1 MKRGFLNGS
10 KAKSRPLGPIS
21 TSEPAPLP
29 RHIKFPIGK
38 QDKVDISLPDGF
50 ADPKLQYK
58 ECDPRGGSTPGVM
71 NYTSIPFV
79 TSSDDDEQVSECLFY
94 PGSKEVLMQIP
105 NFPHPILRVET
116 PAFRVADVSGKGLGL
131 VSMRAL
137 KMGDLILD
145 ERPLFVCTRGVPVLV
160 PSTFTQD
167 QIIQYHLQKLE
178 EHYQL
183 SISRMRPKAKT
194 AYMAL
199 SNCHKEDRSGPIVGI
214 VRTNGLALQGLR
226 PGVEDE
232 TNEYSAICKDISR
245 LNHSCSPN
253 TAPRF
258 HKPSFSY
265 RLYAVRDI
273 AEGEELTY
281 QYTDVMQSAAK
292 RQAELKPYDF
302 VCACPACKDPS
313 TSDPRRVSVAKF
325 WAANSG
331 MLTFSFLNDTL
342 FAKCRKQIEL
352 IIGEGLEHH
361 PVYFDVVRLLMEG
374 CIAYGDAQGASEWAA
389 KLDKCHWDENRNNKD
404 VLELL
409 KSGPPYEEHPL
420 WRTLIDAGVP
430 GQPKNM
436 TQMLK
441 QLAELAGPGGSTMVP
456 GGAGMIFHPRMT

>member
-1 MKRGFLNGS
+1 M
-10 KAKSRPLGPIS
+10 
-21 TSEPAPLP
+21 T
-29 RHIKFPIGK
+29 
-38 QDKVDISLPDGF
+38 
-50 ADPKLQYK
+50 
-58 ECDPRGGSTPGVM
+58 
-71 NYTSIPFV
+71 YTSIPFA
-79 TSSDDDEQVSECLFY
+79 SDDDEQVSECLFY

-105 NFPHPILRVET
+105 NFPHPMLRVET
-116 PAFRVADVSGKGLGL
+116 PAFRVADVSSKGLGL
-131 VSMRAL
+131 VSTRAL

-145 ERPLFVCTRGVPVLV
+145 ERPLFVCSRGVPVPV
-160 PSTFTQD
+160 PSTFTQE

-183 SISRMRPKAKT
+183 SINRMRPKAKA

-199 SNCHKEDRSGPIVGI
+199 SNCHKEDGSGPIVGI

-226 PGVEDE
+226 PGVQDE

-245 LNHSCSPN
+245 LNHRQAIAFDVVPCSPN

-258 HKPSFSY
+258 HMSSFSY

-281 QYTDVMQSAAK
+281 QYTDVVQSAAK

-302 VCACPACKDPS
+302 VCACPACKDSS
-313 TSDPRRVSVAKF
+313 TSDPRRTTVAKF
-325 WAANSG
+325 WAANIG
-331 MLTFSFLNDTL
+331 MLTSSFLNDTL

-352 IIGEGLEHH
+352 IVCEGLEHH
-361 PVYFDVVRLLMEG
+361 PVYFDVVKLLMEG
-374 CIAYGDAQGASEWAA
+374 CIGYGDAQGASEWAA

-409 KSGPPYEEHPL
+409 ESGPTYQEHHL
-420 WRTLIDAGVP
+420 WRTLVDAGVP
-430 GQPKNM
+430 GRPKNM

-456 GGAGMIFHPRMT
+456 GGAGMIFHPRVFS